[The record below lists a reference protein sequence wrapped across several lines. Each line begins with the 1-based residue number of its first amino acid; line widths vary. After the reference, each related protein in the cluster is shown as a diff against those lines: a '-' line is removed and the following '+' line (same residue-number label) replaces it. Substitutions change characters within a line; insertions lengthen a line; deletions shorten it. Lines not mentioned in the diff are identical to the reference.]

1 MRADI
6 AESIRHDVVTD
17 NQYMLEVVPFRDER
31 WSTDEPMTLEELAA
45 WIGQPDLKTPM
56 SQPLEDSLGGWFV
69 YGADRQ
75 ELSKDQVESLW
86 RWLMKAR

>member
-17 NQYMLEVVPFRDER
+17 ELCILEAAPFNSER
-31 WSTDEPMTLEELAA
+31 RATDEPMTLEELAT

-56 SQPLEDSLGGWFV
+56 SQNLAGAVDRWF
-69 YGADRQ
+69 
-75 ELSKDQVESLW
+75 LS
-86 RWLMKAR
+86 